1 MGKVIAAAAYSNGR
15 KVADIRID
23 ESSRWATRPDHFV
36 WIGFE
41 APDES
46 DLRLLQVQ
54 FGLHELAIEDALH
67 AHQRPKIETYGET
80 TFVALRTA
88 FLAEGHIAFG
98 ETEIFV
104 GRGYIISVRH
114 GGSAS
119 YAPVRQRAEASP
131 KRLAQGEDYV
141 LYAIVDFI
149 ADNYLTVV
157 EKLADEIEA
166 LEDHV
171 LEPLEE
177 GRIYRIYELRREL
190 QRLRL
195 AAAPAVEVCSRLEH
209 ADLPGIDKVSQPY
222 FRDVGDHVRR
232 ALEQIDMLREM
243 LGFAFEA
250 GMLMESSRQSLEASR
265 QSAISR
271 QLAGWA
277 AILAVPTAVAGFY
290 GMNFEN
296 MPELHWRYGYLAVL
310 LGVATVCSILFV
322 RFRRAGWI

>member
-1 MGKVIAAAAYSNGR
+1 MGRVIAAAAYSNGS
-15 KVADIRID
+15 KVADIKVE
-23 ESSRWATRPDHFV
+23 ESSQWAALLDHFV
-36 WIGFE
+36 WIGIE
-41 APDES
+41 APDEN
-46 DLRLLQVQ
+46 DLRQLQAQ

-88 FLAEGHIAFG
+88 FLVDGHITFG

-104 GRGYIISVRH
+104 GRGYVISVRH

-119 YAPVRQRAEASP
+119 YAKVRQRAEASP
-131 KRLAQGEDYV
+131 KQLAHAEDYV

-157 EKLADEIEA
+157 ECLAEEIEA

-177 GRIYRIYELRREL
+177 ERIFRIYELRREL

-209 ADLPGIDKVSQPY
+209 ADLPGIDAVFQPY

-250 GMLMESSRQSLEASR
+250 GMLMESSRQSKEASI
-265 QSAISR
+265 QSAVSR

-290 GMNFEN
+290 GMNFEY
-296 MPELHWRYGYLAVL
+296 MPELQWRYGYLAVIVA
-310 LGVATVCSILFV
+310 VATICTILFV
-322 RFRRAGWI
+322 RFRKAGWI